1 MSRLASFADLFTR
14 PTWSN
19 VLVLVAGVVLAPG
32 RRTVTAAL
40 RILGRDRDPAFC
52 TFHRILN
59 RAAWSSRAAAGRL
72 LILLIKAFVTSSAPV
87 VIGLDDTIERR
98 WGAKINARGIYR
110 DPVRSSKGHFGL
122 GSSGRPANPPLASR
136 PLYCPGRRQR
146 ICSHRIPRR
155 RPQPCL
161 RRYPPAPRRQPVRLP
176 AAKAQRT
183 GSAADQGQAS
193 EKALRHPHGSQSL
206 LEALSGQSLVRPKQ
220 PPRRDRYRNRAVVSR
235 RGIAGA
241 DPLAAGPRSHA

>member
-110 DPVRSSKGHFGL
+110 DPVRSSKGHFVKASGL
-122 GSSGRPANPPLASR
+122 RWLSAMLRKRGKSRGSQA
-136 PLYCPGRRQR
+136 
-146 ICSHRIPRR
+146 
-155 RPQPCL
+155 
-161 RRYPPAPRRQPVRLP
+161 V
-176 AAKAQRT
+176 AQRCLT
-183 GSAADQGQAS
+183 
-193 EKALRHPHGSQSL
+193 
-206 LEALSGQSLVRPKQ
+206 
-220 PPRRDRYRNRAVVSR
+220 
-235 RGIAGA
+235 IAGKYGTSGWFGTA
-241 DPLAAGPRSHA
+241 KREPR